1 VTRAEGPL
9 VSLIMPVWRPR
20 REWFQAAVRSALGQ
34 RGCEIELIIVDDGN
48 PAPVAELLAD
58 VDHPALRLLRVE
70 HGGPSH
76 ARNAGI
82 AAAHGRLLRFVDA
95 DDVYEPQS
103 TARLAR
109 RIDADDVIAYGRTV
123 FCDEQLRPVWTMSSG
138 LEGSVAPQAMLCRF
152 SVRIQSL
159 LFPRA
164 VVDAAGPWDTSL
176 VVCGDLDFIVR
187 ATEHARVRG
196 DPAVATYYRKHGGSV
211 SSDITQGDEGIRRM
225 MERYVERHPNQ
236 RAAGVERRAAAA
248 RHAVA
253 ARAYASR
260 GLLAPSLRRLL
271 RSLRVDPRAAT
282 VEATAA
288 LPAAWGHLRHALSPR
303 PSPTLQL
310 DLPPTKRP
318 PVGAR
323 SDALG

>member
-34 RGCEIELIIVDDGN
+34 RDCETELIIVDDGN
-48 PAPVAELLAD
+48 PAPVAELLTEIR
-58 VDHPALRLLRVE
+58 HPALRLHRVE
-70 HGGPSH
+70 HSGPSH
-76 ARNAGI
+76 ARNVGI
-82 AAAHGRLLRFVDA
+82 GAARGRLLRFVDA
-95 DDVYEPQS
+95 DDVYEPES

-109 RIDADDVIAYGRTV
+109 LIDADDVIAYGATV
-123 FCDEQLRPVWTMSSG
+123 FCDEQLRPVWTMSSH

-164 VVDAAGPWDTSL
+164 VVDAAGPWDISF

-187 ATEHARVRG
+187 ATEHGRVRG

-211 SSDITQGDEGIRRM
+211 SSDVTRGDEGIRRM
-225 MERYVERHPNQ
+225 MERYVERHPDQ
-236 RAAGVERRAAAA
+236 RGASIERRAAAA
-248 RHAVA
+248 RHAVS

-260 GLLAPSLRRLL
+260 GLLAPSLQRLF
-271 RSLRVDPRAAT
+271 RSVRLDPRAAAA
-282 VEATAA
+282 EATAA

-310 DLPPTKRP
+310 DLGPNKRH
-318 PVGAR
+318 PVRAR
-323 SDALG
+323 SDALS